1 MESVIITYFKNNN
14 KFKINDGTNHLI
26 WETENSLFSFILSK
40 GLFKVFRKKSEL
52 KIKVNQEQEYTLYA
66 IGMFSI
72 SKKKI
77 SIKPP
82 EVYRKSSIIGKMH
95 DKALKSIILDIP
107 KNIDINPKPIK
118 DISYFKKIKLKPLN
132 P

>member
-1 MESVIITYFKNNN
+1 MESVKITYFKNNN
-14 KFKINDGTNHLI
+14 RFKINDGTNHLI
-26 WETENSLFSFILSK
+26 WETENTLFSLILSK
-40 GLFKVFRKKSEL
+40 GLLKVFRKKSEL
-52 KIKVNQEQEYTLYA
+52 KIKVNQEQDYTLYA
-66 IGMFSI
+66 IGMFSF

-77 SIKPP
+77 SIKPS
-82 EVYRKSSIIGKMH
+82 EVYRKSSRIGKVQ

-118 DISYFKKIKLKPLN
+118 DISYSKKIKLKPLN

>member
-1 MESVIITYFKNNN
+1 MQSVVITYFKNNSR
-14 KFKINDGTNHLI
+14 FKINDGTNHLI
-26 WETENSLFSFILSK
+26 WETENSLFSLILSK

-72 SKKKI
+72 SEKKI
-77 SIKPP
+77 SIKPS
-82 EVYRKSSIIGKMH
+82 EVYRKSSIIGKIQN
-95 DKALKSIILDIP
+95 KALKSKTIDSP
-107 KNIDINPKPIK
+107 KNIDINLKTTR
-118 DISYFKKIKLKPLN
+118 DISYLKKIKLKPLN

>member
-14 KFKINDGTNHLI
+14 RFKINDGTNHLI
-26 WETENSLFSFILSK
+26 WNTENSLFLVILSK

-52 KIKVNQEQEYTLYA
+52 KIKVNQEQDYTLYA

-77 SIKPP
+77 SIKPS
-82 EVYRKSSIIGKMH
+82 EVYRKSNIIGKVQ
-95 DKALKSIILDIP
+95 DKALKSKILDIP